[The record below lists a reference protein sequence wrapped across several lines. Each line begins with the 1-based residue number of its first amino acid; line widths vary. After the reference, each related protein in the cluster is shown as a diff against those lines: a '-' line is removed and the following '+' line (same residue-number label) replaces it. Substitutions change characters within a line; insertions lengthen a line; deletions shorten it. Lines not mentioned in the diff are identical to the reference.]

1 MVNYVPGSY
10 FVYAPNKGAPIVF
23 AIFFAIS
30 GLLFAYQTY
39 KYKCWRMTVILPWG
53 ATIFSAGFITRE
65 IGAYHYDK
73 LPIFIAQTVL
83 LLEAPPVYA
92 AALYFIL
99 GRTLYYIPYLS
110 PIHPGRVVT
119 TFLGIDALIG
129 IMIANGAWRLADTD
143 ISKGERKAGAGLIKA
158 SVILQAVSCIGFIAI
173 AGIFHRRASKQGILN
188 KKVRTVLIVLYISM
202 TLIFTRT
209 VYRVVEYFQG
219 YTGNIVTHEP
229 YFWLFEASLMITNS
243 WMLNIFFPGRYLPS
257 SNKVYL
263 ARDGTSEII
272 GPGWV
277 DKRPFLLTFFDP
289 FDLWGLIKGRDKA
302 TAFWEEE
309 NKRNGEVVA
318 SLPLE
323 MNGQQIT
330 TTTTSR
336 SQ

>member
-1 MVNYVPGSY
+1 MANYVPGSY
-10 FVYAPNKGAPIVF
+10 FVKPQPGRKYAIP
-23 AIFFAIS
+23 
-30 GLLFAYQTY
+30 LLIANS

-53 ATIFSAGFITRE
+53 ATIFVAGFVTRE
-65 IGAYHYDK
+65 LGAYHYDE

-129 IMIANGAWRLADTD
+129 IMIANGAWRLADKD
-143 ISKGERKAGAGLIKA
+143 SSEGQQKAGAGLVKA
-158 SVILQAVSCIGFIAI
+158 SIILQAVSCIGFVAI
-173 AGIFHRRASKQGILN
+173 AALFHIRAAKQGILN
-188 KKVRTVLIVLYISM
+188 KKLRTVLIVLYISM

-209 VYRVVEYFQG
+209 VYRIVEYFEG
-219 YTGNIVTHEP
+219 YTGDVITHEP
-229 YFWLFEASLMITNS
+229 YFWVFESTLMLINS
-243 WMLNIFFPGRYLPS
+243 WMLNIFFPGRYLPR

-263 ARDGTSEII
+263 ARDGKSEII

-277 DKRPFLLTFFDP
+277 DKRPFLVTFFDP
-289 FDLWGLIKGRDKA
+289 FDIWGLIKGRDKA

-309 NKRNGEVVA
+309 NKRHGDA
-318 SLPLE
+318 GQPLE
-323 MNGQQIT
+323 TNDQQGVLGAT
-330 TTTTSR
+330 EEAR
-336 SQ
+336 KQHDPVVCQEA